1 MRLRTHLSLFCTLTG
16 LLAAAPLSKQLEID
30 FFREV
35 PARNLK
41 ALSVRSDG
49 RVLAGPTLTELPGAI
64 PADLLWTFAAT
75 TDHRAWLVG
84 TGPEGKI
91 FRVNTQVRTDYQV
104 ELAAD
109 LDATHV
115 LALWS
120 HSENSFL
127 AGTSPQGTVSLV
139 RDGKIVAS
147 AALPVDSIFD
157 FAPVLG
163 DANAVLVAT
172 GNPGRIY
179 RIDLTAFTAAG
190 VASER
195 LTTAAELAAHG
206 VKLFGEIRDRN
217 VRRLLALDADRV
229 IAGSAPRGNVYAF
242 PATGGSPLLLLENKE
257 AEVTD
262 LLADAEGGFYAALTL
277 TNVPAETRV
286 NRPAPAANAPTPNTP
301 PPTEVDTADVVRAE
315 RFPGRS
321 QLAYF
326 PTRGLPEIVVSRAN
340 TAFYR
345 LAWHEDSATRLILI
359 SGGEQGEMLAYSPS
373 ERRSLNLGALGS
385 AQANAILPSQ
395 PGVRGL
401 FHVLRNNP
409 AGLSQLNFYDGTA
422 RSLETRRIDLGVA
435 AELGQLRFSSNP
447 PGDSAKLQVAV
458 RTSFGSDEMEGWTPW
473 TNLQSLDGSWSAPD
487 LRARYVQL
495 RVTCSAAADRVPALD
510 KAVLHYLPQNRR
522 PQLTDF
528 RIFSPNL
535 GIIPVPEV
543 VAATGATTLSQL
555 LTPTPRESKD
565 DSAKRRTGL
574 LSSPLVPQPG
584 AQLVYWHLTDPDD
597 DNLVATF
604 SVRAENAT
612 DWLDLAIE
620 TSDPFVQFDISHLPE
635 GRYITRLVARETA
648 PRPVAQRL
656 SYTFE
661 TDSLTIDRTPPAI
674 TNPTITRTDSFLRV
688 SLEGFDRL
696 SLLSGAEVILNNGAR
711 VSLEH
716 PLDGILDGQRETFV
730 AEFPAARAHGA
741 TSAELW
747 LYDAAGNSRALRV
760 ALP

>member
-1 MRLRTHLSLFCTLTG
+1 MRLRTHLSLFCALTG
-16 LLAAAPLSKQLEID
+16 VLAAAPLSKQLEID

-41 ALSVRSDG
+41 ALAVRSDG
-49 RVLAGPTLTELPGAI
+49 RVLAGPTITEIPGAI

-91 FRVNTQVRTDYQV
+91 FRVNTAGRTVFQV

-109 LDATHV
+109 LEATHV
-115 LALWS
+115 LAVCPLTAD
-120 HSENSFL
+120 SFL

-139 RDGKIVAS
+139 HDGKII
-147 AALPVDSIFD
+147 AAVSLPVDSIFD
-157 FAPVLG
+157 FTALRS
-163 DANAVLVAT
+163 DANVVLVAT

-190 VASER
+190 VANGK
-195 LTTAAELAAHG
+195 LITTVELAAHG
-206 VKLFGEIRDRN
+206 VTLFGEIRDRN
-217 VRRLLALDADRV
+217 VRRLLALNADRV

-242 PATGGSPLLLLENKE
+242 PASGGAPLLLLENKE
-257 AEVTD
+257 AEITD
-262 LLADAEGGFYAALTL
+262 LLADAEGGFFAALTL
-277 TNVPAETRV
+277 TNLSSEARV
-286 NRPAPAANAPTPNTP
+286 NRPAPTPNAPTPNTP

-315 RFPGRS
+315 RFSGRS

-326 PTRGLPEIVVSRAN
+326 PPHGLPEIVVSRAN

-345 LAWHEDSATRLILI
+345 LAWHEDAATRWILI
-359 SGGEQGEMLAYSPS
+359 SGGEQGELLAFSPS

-401 FHVLRNNP
+401 FHVLRNNA
-409 AGLSQLNFYDGTA
+409 AGLSQLNFSDGTA
-422 RSLETRRIDLGVA
+422 RSLETRRLDLGVA
-435 AELGQLRFSSNP
+435 AELGQLRFANNP
-447 PGDSAKLQVAV
+447 PNDNAKLQVAV
-458 RTSFGSDEMEGWTPW
+458 RTSFGSDEMEGWTAW
-473 TNLQSLDGSWSAPD
+473 TDLQWRDGSWSAPD
-487 LRARYVQL
+487 LRGRYVQL
-495 RVTCSAAADRVPALD
+495 RVTCHAAADRVPALD

-535 GIIPVPEV
+535 GIIPAPEV
-543 VAATGATTLSQL
+543 VAATGATTLGQL
-555 LTPTPRESKD
+555 LAPPPRESKD

-574 LSSPLVPQPG
+574 LSSPLVPQAG
-584 AQLVYWHLTDPDD
+584 AQLIYWSITDPDD

-604 SVRAENAT
+604 SLRAENAT
-612 DWLDLAIE
+612 EWLDLAIE

-635 GRYITRLVARETA
+635 GRYFTRLVARETA

-656 SYTFE
+656 SHTFE
-661 TDSLTIDRTPPAI
+661 TDSLMIDRTPPEI
-674 TNPTITRTDSFLRV
+674 SHPIVTRTESVLRISF
-688 SLEGFDRL
+688 EGYDRL

-711 VSLEH
+711 VTLEH
-716 PLDGILDGQRETFV
+716 PLDGILDGQREAFV
-730 AEFPAARAHGA
+730 AEFPAARAYGA

-760 ALP
+760 AIP